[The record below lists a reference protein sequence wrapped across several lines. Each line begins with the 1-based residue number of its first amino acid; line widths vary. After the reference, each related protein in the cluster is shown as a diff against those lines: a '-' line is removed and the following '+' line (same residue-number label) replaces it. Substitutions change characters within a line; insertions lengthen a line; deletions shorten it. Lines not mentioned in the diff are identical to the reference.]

1 MGDTGSEPVPAGL
14 SNHRAVSVTHSCF
27 SAWYSLTRLSLG
39 RAWWIQPGGP
49 RAPDSLRQPS
59 GCHLHRLLK
68 YQVGGQELSLGRD
81 QQ

>member
-27 SAWYSLTRLSLG
+27 PAWYPLTGLSLG
-39 RAWWIQPGGP
+39 RACWIQPGGP
-49 RAPDSLRQPS
+49 GAVASLRQPS
-59 GCHLHRLLK
+59 GCHLHRLLR
-68 YQVGGQELSLGRD
+68 YQVGGQGLSLGRD